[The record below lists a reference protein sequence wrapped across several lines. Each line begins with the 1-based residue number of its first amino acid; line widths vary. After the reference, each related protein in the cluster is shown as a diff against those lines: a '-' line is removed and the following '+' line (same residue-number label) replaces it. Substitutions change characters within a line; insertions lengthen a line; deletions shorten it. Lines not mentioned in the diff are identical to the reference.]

1 MLVLQETNS
10 VCAVIKNQIADLK
23 LLEFRAIAVVVLA
36 VIASSAIPKGF
47 TK

>member
-1 MLVLQETNS
+1 MLVLQANS

-23 LLEFRAIAVVVLA
+23 LLGWSSGDRRCSAGRAS
-36 VIASSAIPKGF
+36 SSAIPKGF